1 MPAHSGNLT
10 SNFVI
15 DNWVALLSMIAL
27 CANSKSN
34 SAARLGL
41 PVTVPNSAHPF
52 CSVSSALSSL
62 DIGPV
67 PTRVK
72 YALNTTKTSSTRFG
86 PIPISAQIPDAVTSL
101 EVTNG

>member
-1 MPAHSGNLT
+1 MT
-10 SNFVI
+10 
-15 DNWVALLSMIAL
+15 AL
-27 CANSKSN
+27 CAKGKSN

-52 CSVSSALSSL
+52 CSVSLASSSPAM
-62 DIGPV
+62 GPV

-101 EVTNG
+101 DVTNG